1 MAENQMK
8 FVLLLT
14 FGIGASLGAPDVGTP
29 LQPAKVILA
38 RASQAQSLPPDV
50 NDAQIEKWM
59 KTWRRRLG
67 LDDWTVT
74 ATMVRSWDLKPDTLG
89 NLKWNSGTK
98 TATIRVL
105 NPIDY
110 DLPPGEVPADI
121 EYTVL
126 HELVH
131 LQLALLPRE
140 TSSKGLEEQVVNR
153 ISEAL
158 MALDKGARYRSRTAV
173 AHIIPK
179 DKSISEA
186 SRSSQ

>member
-1 MAENQMK
+1 MK

-14 FGIGASLGAPDVGTP
+14 FGIGISLGAPDVTAP
-29 LQPAKVILA
+29 VKPAKTGIV
-38 RASQAQSLPPDV
+38 RAAQSQAQPADV
-50 NDAQIEKWM
+50 NGAQIDKWM
-59 KTWRRRLG
+59 KTWRKRLG
-67 LDDWTVT
+67 LEDWAVT
-74 ATMVRSWDLKPDTLG
+74 ATMVRSWDLKPETLG

-110 DLPPGEVPADI
+110 DLPPAEIPADI

-140 TSSKGLEEQVVNR
+140 SSSKGLEEQVVNR

-158 MALDKGARYRSRTAV
+158 MALDKGTRYRSRIAAAHV
-173 AHIIPK
+173 ASK
-179 DKSISEA
+179 DKSSSEA